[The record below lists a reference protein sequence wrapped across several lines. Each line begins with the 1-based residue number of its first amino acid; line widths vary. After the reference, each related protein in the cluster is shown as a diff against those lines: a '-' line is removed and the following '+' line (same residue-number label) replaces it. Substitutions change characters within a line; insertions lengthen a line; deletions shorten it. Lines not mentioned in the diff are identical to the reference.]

1 MFQNLIRNAA
11 VRLFGLAARL
21 GVHRLPMFE
30 RVFLALYAAYK
41 HHFEAGPV
49 KRLQEFVPTGSVVID
64 VGANVGF
71 FALRFAQWVGAGGE
85 VIAIEPEDR
94 NYQALVAALKREGLF
109 DRVRALKAVAAATAG
124 PTFLEINQ
132 LHPADH
138 KLSRDGTGIA
148 VDAVRLDDLVEP
160 KGTLRPSLVK
170 IDVQGAEMLVLQ
182 GAADILRLS
191 GPALFVELQEEGLQR
206 FGTSVSAI
214 LEHLSQC
221 GYEPYWL
228 ARTGPHRTTNPAE
241 IHARAA
247 RNGYVDVLFLKP
259 A

>member
-94 NYQALVAALKREGLF
+94 NSQALVAALKREGLF

-148 VDAVRLDDLVEP
+148 VDAVRLDDL
-160 KGTLRPSLVK
+160 
-170 IDVQGAEMLVLQ
+170 
-182 GAADILRLS
+182 
-191 GPALFVELQEEGLQR
+191 
-206 FGTSVSAI
+206 
-214 LEHLSQC
+214 
-221 GYEPYWL
+221 
-228 ARTGPHRTTNPAE
+228 
-241 IHARAA
+241 
-247 RNGYVDVLFLKP
+247 
-259 A
+259 